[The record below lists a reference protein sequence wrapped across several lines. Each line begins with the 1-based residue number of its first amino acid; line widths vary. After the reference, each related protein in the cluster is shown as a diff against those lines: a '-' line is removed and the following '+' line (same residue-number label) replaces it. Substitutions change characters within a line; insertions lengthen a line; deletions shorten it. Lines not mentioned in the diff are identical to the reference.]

1 MSSSSELI
9 SFRVRFSVLKAKNA
23 ITNQKEVLEKIL
35 APLADEGIEISGL
48 DLVDMKLDREAALA
62 LQREVRMMV
71 MRGQHTTVDLD
82 GVAVPLSSEEI
93 NTLLKEILVPYQKSG
108 TSK

>member
-1 MSSSSELI
+1 M
-9 SFRVRFSVLKAKNA
+9 KAKNA

-48 DLVDMKLDREAALA
+48 DLVDMKLDCEAALA